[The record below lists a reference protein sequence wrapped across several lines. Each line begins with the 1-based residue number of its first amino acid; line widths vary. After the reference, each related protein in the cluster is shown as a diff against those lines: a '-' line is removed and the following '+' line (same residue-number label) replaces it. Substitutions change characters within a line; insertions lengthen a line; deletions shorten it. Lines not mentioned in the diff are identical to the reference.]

1 MNRLILILIGS
12 IGLITY
18 LYYLINYINNLKLN
32 ISNLEKDKIELEYV
46 LDKQNNMILA
56 MEVNLE
62 NKLKELEEYKLLPPE
77 VKYKT
82 IYKEIPAITKK
93 SDECEDIKEVLNSL
107 KGRKL

>member
-1 MNRLILILIGS
+1 MNKVVLILIG
-12 IGLITY
+12 IVGAVLY
-18 LYYLINYINNLKLN
+18 LYFLNNYINDLKLE
-32 ISNLEKDKIELEYV
+32 ISNLEKDKLELVYSI
-46 LDKQNNMILA
+46 DKQNNTILA
-56 MEVNLE
+56 MEVDLE

-93 SDECEDIKEVLNSL
+93 SDECADIKEVLNSL

>member
-12 IGLITY
+12 IGLISY
-18 LYYLINYINNLKLN
+18 LYYLSNYNNKLKLE
-32 ISNLEKDKIELEYV
+32 ISNLEKDKLELVYSI
-46 LDKQNNMILA
+46 DKQNNTILA
-56 MEVNLE
+56 MEVDLE

-93 SDECEDIKEVLNSL
+93 SDECADIKEVLNSL